1 METSERTAMSKFTNR
16 DFIRLFA
23 WVMYFKLLA
32 FLSAINLESVPPF
45 AWDEGW
51 TSSVA
56 RN

>member
-1 METSERTAMSKFTNR
+1 MSKFTNR